1 MTNYEVFKAATPEKL
16 AALLTCLVAGV
27 LDEHDAR
34 ELRSIYLT
42 LLKMLGE
49 EAKP

>member
-16 AALLTCLVAGV
+16 AGLLTNLAAGI
-27 LDEHDAR
+27 LGEHDPR

-42 LLKMLGE
+42 MLEMLGQ
-49 EAKP
+49 EATP